1 MCKHVKRVTRAD
13 KEKWWDEK
21 MTELEEDMKRNR
33 QGGFFKKLKRQS
45 STRGTPADTILD
57 EARQQ
62 LKKPEEKL
70 ARWKRHFEHTLNV
83 QRQVAADLTELEDN
97 AGSDT
102 Q

>member
-1 MCKHVKRVTRAD
+1 MRRATRTD

-21 MTELEEDMKRNR
+21 MTKLEEDMKRNR
-33 QGGFFKKLKRQS
+33 QGGVFKKLKRLS

-70 ARWKRHFEHTLNV
+70 AR
-83 QRQVAADLTELEDN
+83 
-97 AGSDT
+97 
-102 Q
+102 

>member
-1 MCKHVKRVTRAD
+1 MCRQVRKATRAD

-33 QGGFFKKLKRQS
+33 QGDFKKLKRLS
-45 STRGTPADTILD
+45 GTGGTPADRISD
-57 EARQQ
+57 KAEQQ

-83 QRQVAADLTELEDN
+83 QRQVMTHQ
-97 AGSDT
+97 G
-102 Q
+102 